1 MNYSDLLRHHTMV
14 FDEIRNRAYLAA
26 MRAVITPESVV
37 LDLGA
42 GVGVLG
48 LLAAK
53 CGARRVYCV
62 EPSHVASHIDV
73 LARANNVADRVVTIR
88 GRIEDVV
95 LPEQVD
101 VLLSV
106 FTGNLL
112 FTEDLL
118 PSLYFARDRYLKPNG
133 AMIPDRARLLIA
145 GAEAHERHAETAG
158 RYRHASLGIDY
169 SAIAASVANAMFL
182 MERGDFAPLNRSGF
196 SGGSFT

>member
-73 LARANNVADRVVTIR
+73 LARAHNARMRISVIVTAR
-88 GRIEDVV
+88 FGR
-95 LPEQVD
+95 
-101 VLLSV
+101 S
-106 FTGNLL
+106 
-112 FTEDLL
+112 
-118 PSLYFARDRYLKPNG
+118 
-133 AMIPDRARLLIA
+133 
-145 GAEAHERHAETAG
+145 
-158 RYRHASLGIDY
+158 
-169 SAIAASVANAMFL
+169 
-182 MERGDFAPLNRSGF
+182 
-196 SGGSFT
+196 